1 MATKPTGRKVSLVS
15 GVVGRQRV
23 PPLDRLTR
31 REREVLAA
39 MAEGKTNAAI
49 ANALGVSLAAVAKH
63 IGNIFTKF
71 DLADTHGNRRV
82 LAVLIYLRG

>member
-1 MATKPTGRKVSLVS
+1 VS
-15 GVVGRQRV
+15 GVVDRQRI

-31 REREVLAA
+31 RERDVLAA
-39 MAEGKTNAAI
+39 MAEGKTNADI
-49 ANALGVSLAAVAKH
+49 GESLGVGPATVAKH

-71 DLADTHGNRRV
+71 DLADAPGNRRV